1 MFTGGVQLY
10 ASDGSSLCL
19 QEGFNCTL
27 VMGRHCVYR
36 RGSTDGGVQRRA
48 VVVNSGGAV
57 SVQSRPGRHSMGTSR
72 CRAV

>member
-1 MFTGGVQLY
+1 MSTGGVRLY
-10 ASDGSSLCL
+10 AHYGSSLCS
-19 QEGFNCTL
+19 QEGFDCTL

-48 VVVNSGGAV
+48 VVVNSGGVV
-57 SVQSRPGRHSMGTSR
+57 SVQSRPSRHSMGTSR